1 MDCMG
6 RVEKIEGKRALVL
19 VDRTNC
25 GKCQACGMLSNNKQE
40 KVEYDVANRLR
51 ARPGDLVTLRLASG
65 KLFQAYL
72 VVFGL
77 PIVAMIV
84 AYLLGAYAVAPL
96 LGIAAEGT
104 GVALTLLAGAGSFLG
119 CLNLANRMG
128 LNPYMESFAV
138 SEHEEETPRGDV

>member
-1 MDCMG
+1 MDCTG

-104 GVALTLLAGAGSFLG
+104 GVALTMLAGAGSFLG

-138 SEHEEETPRGDV
+138 SEHEEERPKDDG